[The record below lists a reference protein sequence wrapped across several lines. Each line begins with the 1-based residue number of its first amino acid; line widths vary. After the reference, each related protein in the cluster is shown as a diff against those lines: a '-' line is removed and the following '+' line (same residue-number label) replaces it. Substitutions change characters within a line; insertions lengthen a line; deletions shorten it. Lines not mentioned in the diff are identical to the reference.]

1 MRRTIICSSI
11 AVILAA
17 LGIGL
22 VHSTGAQAWTLPDR
36 LTDQEFWKLVTDS
49 SEPGGYFRNSDI
61 TNLTSNE
68 MLYQHVLTDLAKRTK
83 PGGVYLGVGPEQNYT
98 YMAALKARMAIIF
111 DIRRG
116 NLDIQLMYKAIFEL
130 SKDRA
135 DFISMLFSKPRPAG
149 LTRSSSAN
157 LLFRSF
163 ANSPAANE
171 AVFARNLAVI
181 NDRLTKAHAFA
192 LLRSDLQGIASIYRV
207 FYEAGYEVRPFPT
220 YSELMPATGRRGV
233 ER

>member
-1 MRRTIICSSI
+1 MRRILKTAAPII
-11 AVILAA
+11 
-17 LGIGL
+17 
-22 VHSTGAQAWTLPDR
+22 
-36 LTDQEFWKLVTDS
+36 
-49 SEPGGYFRNSDI
+49 
-61 TNLTSNE
+61 
-68 MLYQHVLTDLAKRTK
+68 VLI
-83 PGGVYLGVGPEQNYT
+83 VGPEQNYN
-98 YMAALKARMAIIF
+98 YIAALKPRMAIIF

-149 LTRSSSAN
+149 ITSSASAN

-181 NDRLTKAHAFA
+181 NDRLTK
-192 LLRSDLQGIASIYRV
+192 V
-207 FYEAGYEVRPFPT
+207 
-220 YSELMPATGRRGV
+220 
-233 ER
+233 